1 MAADRH
7 HSLSGVNQMCG
18 IAGLA
23 GPDAHWHQMTVK
35 AMGIAQHHRGPDG
48 TMHAASSDGRAVLAM
63 NTLLIV
69 DPLAHPGPYLDRPSG
84 VLMAFN
90 GEIYNYRQQA
100 TAWGIELAEKET
112 DAHLVLKAWTKLG
125 PSCLD
130 GLDGMFALAV
140 YDPRVGKLFLA
151 RDRLGEKPLYWR
163 LDGGRLAFASEV
175 TTLIGYGSAPLI
187 VRPEMLAIETPVG
200 VDTPF
205 QGIQLLAPATLLTFD
220 VVTAS
225 LQQTTWWRLEDR
237 LPFAGDYR
245 HALAAFSVV
254 LAEQVPLRAPCCDFA
269 LLLSGG
275 LDSSV
280 LAYLMRPPVCVTVS
294 YPGQDRLD
302 ESEVAARI
310 ARDIGAELVVVEP
323 DHIDFTKTLPHM
335 MSALDYPMGN
345 ASTFSEH
352 MAYRKVSDLGL
363 KVVVGGLGPD
373 EFLMGYVRHAL
384 VLFGP
389 DAVLNAGLDAYRP
402 LAAKLLH
409 TAGQQLE
416 PVESVTRLILR
427 GADPE
432 MRLRDLVADA
442 MERASGDLARGL
454 TLADL
459 ATAWRPLVMTSDKL
473 ASAHALERRSPY
485 LARDLVELSYRLPV
499 EHKIADPASGKR
511 ILRDAAKAL
520 GLPLEVWG
528 SRDKLGFSSPV
539 PTWLN
544 GSLAAWADAQIRTAL
559 ADAPASLRPLLTG
572 GLKPGGRFDRT
583 RMQALLAAAWFSDQT
598 VRAAA

>member
-1 MAADRH
+1 
-7 HSLSGVNQMCG
+7 MCG

-23 GPDAHWHQMTVK
+23 GADAARHNETVG
-35 AMGIAQHHRGPDG
+35 AMGASQAHRGPDG
-48 TMHAASSDGRAVLAM
+48 TMHAAASDGRAVLAM

-69 DPLAHPGPYLDRPSG
+69 DPQAMPGPYLDREAG
-84 VLMAFN
+84 VLLAFN

-100 TAWGIELAEKET
+100 AAWGIPLAAQET
-112 DAHLVLKAWTKLG
+112 DAHFVLRAWAKIG
-125 PSCLD
+125 PSCLN

-175 TTLIGYGSAPLI
+175 TTLTGYGPAPL
-187 VRPEMLAIETPVG
+187 VLRPEVLAIETPVG

-205 QGIQLLAPATLLTFD
+205 QGIQLLAPATLLTFA
-220 VVTAS
+220 VTTGS
-225 LQQTTWWRLEDR
+225 LDQHTYWTLSDR
-237 LPFAGDYR
+237 QPFTGTYAE
-245 HALAAFSVV
+245 ALAKFSVV
-254 LAEQVPLRAPCCDFA
+254 LAEQVSLRAPACDFA

-280 LAYLMRPPVCVTVS
+280 LAYLLRPPVCVTVR

-302 ESEVAARI
+302 ESQIAATI
-310 ARDIGAELVVVEP
+310 AADIGAELVVVEP
-323 DHIDFTKTLPHM
+323 EPFDFPKVLPHM

-345 ASTFSEH
+345 ASTFSEY
-352 MAYRKVSDLGL
+352 MAYRKIAEMGL
-363 KVVVGGLGPD
+363 KVAVGGLGPD
-373 EFLMGYVRHAL
+373 EFLMGYVRHSL
-384 VLFGP
+384 VLFGA
-389 DAVLNAGLDAYRP
+389 DAVLGAGMDAYRP

-409 TAGQQLE
+409 TAGEELDPAE
-416 PVESVTRLILR
+416 AVTRLVLR
-427 GADPE
+427 GLDADGRIRE
-432 MRLRDLVADA
+432 LVASA
-442 MERASGDLARGL
+442 MEKAGGDLARAL

-473 ASAHALERRSPY
+473 ASAYALERRSPF
-485 LARDLVELSYRLPV
+485 LARELVELSYRLPP
-499 EHKIADPASGKR
+499 EHKICHPAEGKR

-520 GLPLEVWG
+520 GLPREVWG
-528 SRDKLGFSSPV
+528 SRDKLGFASPV
-539 PTWLN
+539 PSWLN
-544 GSLAAWADAQIRTAL
+544 GKLAGWAVAQINTAL
-559 ADAPASLRPLLTG
+559 VEAPAAMRPLLEG

-583 RMQALLAAAWFSDQT
+583 RMQAVMAAAWFCDQT

>member
-1 MAADRH
+1 
-7 HSLSGVNQMCG
+7 MCG

-23 GPDAHWHQMTVK
+23 GADAARHEHTVG
-35 AMGIAQHHRGPDG
+35 AMGATQAHRGPDG
-48 TMHAASSDGRAVLAM
+48 TMHAASTDGRAVLAM

-69 DPLAHPGPYLDRPSG
+69 DPQAMPGPYLDRETG
-84 VLMAFN
+84 MLLAFN

-100 TAWGIELAEKET
+100 TAWGIPLGPMDT
-112 DAHLVLKAWTKLG
+112 DAHFILRAWAKIG

-140 YDPRVGKLFLA
+140 YDPRAGKLFLA

-175 TTLIGYGSAPLI
+175 TTLTGYGPAPL
-187 VRPEMLAIETPVG
+187 VLRPEVLAIETPVG

-220 VVTAS
+220 IATGS
-225 LQQTTWWRLEDR
+225 LDQTTWWSLTDR
-237 LPFAGDYR
+237 QPFEGTYSE
-245 HALAAFSVV
+245 ALAKFSVV
-254 LAEQVPLRAPCCDFA
+254 LAEQVPLRAPGCDLA

-280 LAYLMRPPVCVTVS
+280 LAYLLRPPVCVTVR

-302 ESEVAARI
+302 ESKIAARI
-310 ARDIGAELVVVEP
+310 AADIGAELIVVEP
-323 DHIDFTKTLPHM
+323 DPIDFTKVLPHM

-345 ASTFSEH
+345 ASTFSEY
-352 MAYRKVSDLGL
+352 MAYRKIADLGL
-363 KVVVGGLGPD
+363 KVAVGGLGPD
-373 EFLMGYVRHAL
+373 EFLMGYVRHSM

-389 DAVLNAGLDAYRP
+389 NAVLAAGMDAYRP

-409 TAGQQLE
+409 TAGEELDPAE
-416 PVESVTRLILR
+416 AVTRLVLR
-427 GADPE
+427 GPDPDG
-432 MRLRDLVADA
+432 RIRDLVATA
-442 MERASGDLARGL
+442 MDTGGGDLARGL

-473 ASAHALERRSPY
+473 ASAYALERRSPF

-499 EHKIADPASGKR
+499 DHKIAHPAEGKR
-511 ILRDAAKAL
+511 ILRDAARAL
-520 GLPLEVWG
+520 GLPREVWG
-528 SRDKLGFSSPV
+528 SRDKLGFASPV
-539 PTWLN
+539 PSWLN
-544 GSLAAWADAQIRTAL
+544 GKLAAWAEAQIHTAL
-559 ADAPASLRPLLTG
+559 AEAPAAMRPLLEG

-583 RMQALLAAAWFSDQT
+583 RMQALMAAAWFCDQSM
-598 VRAAA
+598 RAAA

>member
-1 MAADRH
+1 
-7 HSLSGVNQMCG
+7 MCG

-23 GPDAHWHQMTVK
+23 GADAARHEHTVG
-35 AMGIAQHHRGPDG
+35 AMGATQAHRGPDG
-48 TMHAASSDGRAVLAM
+48 TMHAAAGDERAVLDM

-69 DPLAHPGPYLDRPSG
+69 DPQAMPGPYLERESG
-84 VLMAFN
+84 VLLAFN

-100 TAWGIELAEKET
+100 AAWGIPLGPRDT
-112 DAHLVLKAWTKLG
+112 DAHFVLRAWAKIG

-175 TTLIGYGSAPLI
+175 TALTGYGTAPL
-187 VRPEMLAIETPVG
+187 VLRPEVLAIETPVG

-205 QGIQLLAPATLLTFD
+205 QGIQLLAPATLLSFD
-220 VVTAS
+220 VAS
-225 LQQTTWWRLEDR
+225 GSLDQHVYWRLQDR
-237 LPFAGDYR
+237 QPFEGTYAE
-245 HALAAFSVV
+245 ALAKFSVV
-254 LAEQVPLRAPCCDFA
+254 LAEQVPLRAPACDFA

-280 LAYLMRPPVCVTVS
+280 LAYLLRPPVCITVR

-302 ESEVAARI
+302 ESKIAARI
-310 ARDIGAELVVVEP
+310 AADIGAELIVVEP
-323 DHIDFTKTLPHM
+323 DHVDFTKVLPHM

-345 ASTFSEH
+345 ASTFSEY
-352 MAYRKVSDLGL
+352 MAYRKIADLGL
-363 KVVVGGLGPD
+363 KVAVGGLGPD
-373 EFLMGYVRHAL
+373 EFLMGYVRHSL

-389 DAVLNAGLDAYRP
+389 DAVLAAGMDAYRP
-402 LAAKLLH
+402 LAAKLMH
-409 TAGQQLE
+409 TAGQELDPAE
-416 PVESVTRLILR
+416 AVTRLVLR
-427 GADPE
+427 GPDPDG
-432 MRLRDLVADA
+432 RIRDLIASA
-442 MERASGDLARGL
+442 MDRAGGDLARAL

-473 ASAHALERRSPY
+473 ASAYALERRSPY
-485 LARDLVELSYRLPV
+485 LARELVELSYRLPA
-499 EHKIADPASGKR
+499 EHKISGPTTGKR

-520 GLPLEVWG
+520 GLPREVWD
-528 SRDKLGFSSPV
+528 SRDKLGFASPV
-539 PTWLN
+539 PAWLN
-544 GSLAAWADAQIRTAL
+544 GPLAAWADAQIHTAL
-559 ADAPASLRPLLTG
+559 AEAPTSLRPLLEG

-583 RMQALLAAAWFSDQT
+583 RMQALMASAWFRDQT